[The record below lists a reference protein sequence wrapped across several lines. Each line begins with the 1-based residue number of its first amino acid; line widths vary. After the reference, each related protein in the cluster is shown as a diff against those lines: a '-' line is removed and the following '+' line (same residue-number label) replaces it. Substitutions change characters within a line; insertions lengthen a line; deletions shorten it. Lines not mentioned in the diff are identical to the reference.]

1 MPASA
6 IFKLI
11 FILKSFPPNSSF
23 SFVFVREMHKM
34 HVLPNYQ
41 VIWNLNGNIA
51 MQSTELHDINYTSLL
66 SRKGLKL

>member
-6 IFKLI
+6 IFKII

-23 SFVFVREMHKM
+23 SFVFVSAQ
-34 HVLPNYQ
+34 N
-41 VIWNLNGNIA
+41 VIWNLIFNGNIA
-51 MQSTELHDINYTSLL
+51 MQSTELHDINYTSFL